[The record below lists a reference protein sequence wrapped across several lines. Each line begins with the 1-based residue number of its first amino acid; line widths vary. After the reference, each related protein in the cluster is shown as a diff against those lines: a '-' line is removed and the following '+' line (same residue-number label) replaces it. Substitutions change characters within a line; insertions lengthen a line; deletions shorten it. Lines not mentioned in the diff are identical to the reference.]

1 MTPPLR
7 SGQNLLR
14 AAGGEAVRPVP
25 GPEEALN
32 RCGRGCGW
40 CRHCRETRGQP
51 FRGNINPQPRGAARA
66 AENLRAPG
74 GRLPGISPV
83 KGPARLLLA
92 WVEDAYGALFHTLPG
107 RLIPQDCSK
116 ARPLLF
122 PSPFPND
129 LQ

>member
-1 MTPPLR
+1 MGKTFSTLLGERPYAPRQAQKRLSTAVAGAVVGVATAARHRGSR
-7 SGQNLLR
+7 SGGTLTLNPGVQQERLR
-14 AAGGEAVRPVP
+14 T
-25 GPEEALN
+25 
-32 RCGRGCGW
+32 CGLG
-40 CRHCRETRGQP
+40 
-51 FRGNINPQPRGAARA
+51 
-66 AENLRAPG
+66 G